1 MEKIKTLEEYKNF
14 TTNNNDCIVKVGA
27 EWCTPCRVLEKTLHE
42 IGKEQ
47 VALKIAEIDAEDCDE
62 ELTTE
67 LNIRNIPVMFI
78 KHNGSELEKV
88 VGLRTKDQI
97 LNMFKDG
104 EEN

>member
-1 MEKIKTLEEYKNF
+1 M
-14 TTNNNDCIVKVGA
+14 
-27 EWCTPCRVLEKTLHE
+27 
-42 IGKEQ
+42 
-47 VALKIAEIDAEDCDE
+47 AEIDAEDCDE
-62 ELTTE
+62 ELMTE
-67 LNIRNIPVMFI
+67 LNVRNIPVMFI